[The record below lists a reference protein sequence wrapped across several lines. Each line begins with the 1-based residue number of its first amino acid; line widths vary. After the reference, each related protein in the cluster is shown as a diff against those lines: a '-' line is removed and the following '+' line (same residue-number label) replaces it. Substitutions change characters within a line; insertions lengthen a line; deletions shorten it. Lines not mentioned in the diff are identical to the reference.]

1 MRSSKEVIN
10 IIKNLRERKGLSVEE
25 LARRIGIAKS
35 TLSRYENGQREFPIN
50 DLGQY
55 AKTLDTTVEYLLGIE
70 KNNQNSLIPLI
81 GTICAGNGL
90 LAEQNIEDYIH
101 YPFQQKRQPDYAL
114 RVKGDSMIGAGI
126 DDGDIVYM
134 RNAQWAEYNGQ
145 IVAAII
151 NDAQDGTLKR
161 IKWSEGSPYIRL
173 IPENEEYAE
182 IEVLPR
188 EVMIC
193 GIYMGHFKPEKE
205 I

>member
-126 DDGDIVYM
+126 DDGDTVYM